1 MKAVY
6 NYPED
11 SRNDWIKTEN
21 PQCVLTSSQIRW
33 TNLTETA
40 IQQKKLPEHCQ
51 RYYNQLKELVKMTRE
66 KLTREQRKVVNSMIT
81 LEVHSKDI
89 TENLKNTNVQ
99 NVN

>member
-1 MKAVY
+1 
-6 NYPED
+6 
-11 SRNDWIKTEN
+11 
-21 PQCVLTSSQIRW
+21 
-33 TNLTETA
+33 
-40 IQQKKLPEHCQ
+40 
-51 RYYNQLKELVKMTRE
+51 MTRE